1 MAEAEKCQNR
11 RHLPQTPSQDCQQ
24 GNNFSLSFQST
35 TPNEKLLKLRYGTL
49 PTPNLDKSAPPQFS
63 KRINDNSFC
72 FITKGDILSAP
83 HGPPTKSSHV
93 LKPTPSPA
101 AFPKPSELPFLLH
114 PASAPHLAE
123 LLSTPARQPRASPGL
138 PEVSGAGPGRAP
150 GDPHPPPRGTLPHP
164 SGPLPAHLTPPRT
177 LCAAGSDAPSSLP
190 CRPKSSP
197 GPGSETCSSSSSPHT
212 WTQRRRRRLVRPAA
226 PSGWKGGAGEGGGRT
241 ERKERGWRWGR
252 GGVEGSRWI
261 RKERASR
268 AGSGA
273 GEGRRGLRRPPRGR
287 PWRAAPVGPPV
298 LPARGSL
305 PGHPPHSPL
314 RPGGGEGAQ
323 PGGRQPGG
331 QGTRRRLRGPER
343 AGLPW
348 LLWGLAPAVAADW
361 PPSPPTCPGRHV
373 GRKRR
378 VTQRPNGCRGG
389 SGGGV
394 GVGCPELPRRREAG
408 GGGRRG
414 RSGSSRSATVA
425 R

>member
-1 MAEAEKCQNR
+1 MSSFSLFQTLPSLSLKPTYLKVLSFPACISSPPPLNLRSCSSRSAQSDTTLLAVFPVAEAEKCQNR
-11 RHLPQTPSQDCQQ
+11 RHLSQTPSQDCQQ
-24 GNNFSLSFQST
+24 GNNFSLSSQST
-35 TPNEKLLKLRYGTL
+35 TPNENLLKLRYGTL

-101 AFPKPSELPFLLH
+101 AFREPSELPFLLH

-123 LLSTPARQPRASPGL
+123 LLSSPARQPRASPGL

-226 PSGWKGGAGEGGGRT
+226 PSGWKGGGRGKEEEEPRERRGGGGGG
-241 ERKERGWRWGR
+241 EEAWR
-252 GGVEGSRWI
+252 
-261 RKERASR
+261 AA
-268 AGSGA
+268 AGSGRSGRA
-273 GEGRRGLRRPPRGR
+273 GPAPVRVRGAEVFAAPRGAAPGGPR
-287 PWRAAPVGPPV
+287 PWDLRF
-298 LPARGSL
+298 S
-305 PGHPPHSPL
+305 
-314 RPGGGEGAQ
+314 RPGGRFPATPLTRPSGPGAEREPSPVAVS
-323 PGGRQPGG
+323 PGAKG
-331 QGTRRRLRGPER
+331 QGG
-343 AGLPW
+343 GLEAQREQ
-348 LLWGLAPAVAADW
+348 G
-361 PPSPPTCPGRHV
+361 CPGYC
-373 GRKRR
+373 GD
-378 VTQRPNGCRGG
+378 
-389 SGGGV
+389 
-394 GVGCPELPRRREAG
+394 
-408 GGGRRG
+408 
-414 RSGSSRSATVA
+414 
-425 R
+425 